1 MEIKLKR
8 TDKNVVI
15 IGSSATGKT
24 TIANKLAKKF
34 PGFKVYHTDD
44 YIHHGFKE
52 SLYALRKDL
61 ALDISPKKIIEG
73 VNGVRLLRKGLEF
86 NDFFADVIII
96 CDCTMQK
103 RINRY
108 KKRNEL
114 HKLPHLRGFD
124 KMLGV
129 IFKEYLDKLEVYPDK
144 RPRILTVTT

>member
-1 MEIKLKR
+1 MEIKLKK
-8 TDKNVVI
+8 TDHNIVV

-34 PGFKVYHTDD
+34 PGYKVYHTDD
-44 YIHHGFKE
+44 YLQHGFKE
-52 SLYALRKDL
+52 SLYVMRKDL
-61 ALDISPKKIIEG
+61 AFDISPKKIIEG
-73 VNGVRLLRKGLEF
+73 VQGVRLLRKGLEH
-86 NDFFADVIII
+86 NDFFADVIIV

-114 HKLPHLRGFD
+114 HKLPHLTGFD
-124 KMLGV
+124 KMLGM
-129 IFKEYLDKLEVYPDK
+129 IFKDYLDKLAVHPSK